1 MFEHVFDSDEGSCRE
16 GTGQGIFCRRRA
28 STRRRQASD
37 AEASAGRRASTRG
50 RRENG
55 RPPPV
60 QTTVSN
66 AGFSGQGLTRNLAP
80 GADDGT
86 RNSQRVT
93 GNLERNAEL
102 PAEAAQADQQ

>member
-1 MFEHVFDSDEGSCRE
+1 MCSIAMRVAAAKEPVKGFFAGVGRRPA
-16 GTGQGIFCRRRA
+16 GGRRQTPRRRLA
-28 STRRRQASD
+28 AVGHRP
-37 AEASAGRRASTRG
+37 EGAGKTAGLPR
-50 RRENG
+50 
-55 RPPPV
+55 V

-86 RNSQRVT
+86 RKRQRVT

-102 PAEAAQADQQ
+102 PAEAAQAGQQ

>member
-1 MFEHVFDSDEGSCRE
+1 MQASGVDPPAAGV
-16 GTGQGIFCRRRA
+16 RRA
-28 STRRRQASD
+28 AD

-50 RRENG
+50 GRENG
-55 RPPPV
+55 RPPRV
-60 QTTVSN
+60 QTTLSN
-66 AGFSGQGLTRNLAP
+66 AGFREQGLTRNLAP

-86 RNSQRVT
+86 RKRQRVT